1 MPQRFGFLPR
11 SLRQTGPGAIWLH
24 AVSVGEVLACLE
36 LLRRLRAEFPAS
48 GLFVSTATLAG
59 RATAD
64 EKLRGLADGVF
75 YAPADYVFAVR
86 RVLRT
91 LRPSVVIVA
100 ETEIWP
106 NLFRE
111 TKRTGAA
118 LAVVN
123 GRISD
128 RAFPRYLPFRRFF
141 AAVLPHADAIL
152 AQTEAIRERFLAL
165 GAPPERTRAAGNFK
179 YDFEARAAA
188 AGFARDRADCANR
201 ARAGVDR
208 RQHDAAGGR
217 GRPRRG

>member
-1 MPQRFGFLPR
+1 MQFRWARCWPAWNCCAACERSFPRAGFSFPPR
-11 SLRQTGPGAIWLH
+11 RWPGA
-24 AVSVGEVLACLE
+24 
-36 LLRRLRAEFPAS
+36 PPP
-48 GLFVSTATLAG
+48 
-59 RATAD
+59 D

-75 YAPADYVFAVR
+75 YAPVDYVFAVR

-91 LRPSVVIVA
+91 LQPSVVIVA

-165 GAPPERTRAAGNFK
+165 GAPPERIRAAGNFK

-188 AGFARDRADCANR
+188 AGSPVAELIARTGPGP
-201 ARAGVDR
+201 GVDR
-208 RQHDAAGGR
+208 RQYDAAGGR
-217 GRPRRG
+217 GRPGRG

>member
-1 MPQRFGFLPR
+1 M
-11 SLRQTGPGAIWLH
+11 
-24 AVSVGEVLACLE
+24 
-36 LLRRLRAEFPAS
+36 
-48 GLFVSTATLAG
+48 
-59 RATAD
+59 
-64 EKLRGLADGVF
+64 
-75 YAPADYVFAVR
+75 DYVFAVR

-91 LRPSVVIVA
+91 LQPSVVIVA

-152 AQTEAIRERFLAL
+152 AQTEAIRERFWRWARRPS
-165 GAPPERTRAAGNFK
+165 GPAPPAISSTISRRARPPP
-179 YDFEARAAA
+179 DSPVTELIAA
-188 AGFARDRADCANR
+188 DR